1 MCNEGKEVLFTVI
14 SLRKKE
20 GWLCSRKVLS
30 KTSEEV
36 RLVGLT
42 EGEELCCDP
51 KGERRE
57 KEREGKTGKE
67 ST

>member
-1 MCNEGKEVLFTVI
+1 MCNEAKEVLFTVI

-20 GWLCSRKVLS
+20 GCLCSRNVLS

-36 RLVGLT
+36 GLVCLT
-42 EGEELCCDP
+42 EGEELCGDP

-57 KEREGKTGKE
+57 KEGEGKTGKE
-67 ST
+67 SK